1 MASSE
6 YDYFSWRILQIQIF
20 DYLLNILNGFN
31 ESMKVLWLLVNN
43 NNIIIIT
50 TILCY
55 SVNNF
60 IMK

>member
-31 ESMKVLWLLVNN
+31 EGMKVLWLLVNN
-43 NNIIIIT
+43 NYYYYNYIVL
-50 TILCY
+50 LCQ
-55 SVNNF
+55 
-60 IMK
+60 